1 MINAF
6 RLLVIAAGIFIHV
19 SKVHAEQ
26 VTVTVKGM
34 VCSFCAQGI
43 KKTFMRKDGVEKVD
57 VDLDKKLVT
66 IVTAQGVTLKDS
78 ELTESIVDSGYE
90 VVSIERKPPA
100 EEQRG
105 APPAL

>member
-1 MINAF
+1 MKDTTKALIVA
-6 RLLVIAAGIFIHV
+6 VGILIHAPV
-19 SKVHAEQ
+19 ASAEQ

-43 KKTFMRKDGVEKVD
+43 KKTFMRKDGVERVD

-78 ELTESIVDSGYE
+78 DLTESIVDSGYE

-100 EEQRG
+100 
-105 APPAL
+105 

>member
-1 MINAF
+1 M
-6 RLLVIAAGIFIHV
+6 RRVIQLIAITAAISLSTSFAY
-19 SKVHAEQ
+19 AEQ

-66 IVTAQGVTLKDS
+66 ITTSQGVTLKDA

-90 VVSIERKPPA
+90 VVMIERKPNA
-100 EEQRG
+100 
-105 APPAL
+105 

>member
-1 MINAF
+1 M
-6 RLLVIAAGIFIHV
+6 RRVVQLVAIATVISLHISFAY
-19 SKVHAEQ
+19 AEQ

-66 IVTAQGVTLKDS
+66 ITTAQGVSLKDS
-78 ELTESIVDSGYE
+78 DLTESIVDAGYE
-90 VVSIERKPPA
+90 VVTIERKPNS
-100 EEQRG
+100 
-105 APPAL
+105 

>member
-1 MINAF
+1 M
-6 RLLVIAAGIFIHV
+6 RRVIQLIAITAVISLSTSFAY
-19 SKVHAEQ
+19 AEQ
-26 VTVTVKGM
+26 VTVTVTVKGM

-66 IVTAQGVTLKDS
+66 ITTSQGVTLKDA

-90 VVSIERKPPA
+90 VVMIERKPNA
-100 EEQRG
+100 
-105 APPAL
+105 

>member
-1 MINAF
+1 M
-6 RLLVIAAGIFIHV
+6 RRVIQLIAITAVISLSTSFAY
-19 SKVHAEQ
+19 AEQ

-34 VCSFCAQGI
+34 VCSFCAQVI

-66 IVTAQGVTLKDS
+66 ITTSQGVTLKDA

-90 VVSIERKPPA
+90 VVMIERKPNA
-100 EEQRG
+100 
-105 APPAL
+105 